1 VGTARVQE
9 ALGQAEEAEAAW
21 RAVLAADASN
31 VEAVASLAAQHFY
44 GGQPEVALRL
54 YRRWAGGGGRGAG
67 LGCADVDRCSD
78 GDGYSRCAGAG
89 RCMCQDAG

>member
-1 VGTARVQE
+1 MSLLVGIARVHE
-9 ALGQAEEAEAAW
+9 ALGQAEDAEAAW

-54 YRRWAGGGGRGAG
+54 YRRWVA
-67 LGCADVDRCSD
+67 
-78 GDGYSRCAGAG
+78 
-89 RCMCQDAG
+89 